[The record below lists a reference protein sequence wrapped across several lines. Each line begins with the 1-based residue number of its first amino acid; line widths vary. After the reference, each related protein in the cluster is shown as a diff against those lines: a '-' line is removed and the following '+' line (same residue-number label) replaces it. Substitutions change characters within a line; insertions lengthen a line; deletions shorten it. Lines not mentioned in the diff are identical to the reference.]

1 MSAYFG
7 FTPTHDPFA
16 ELHMTVKPG
25 GESMFA
31 AGSWCPGKNELDT
44 IRSHIKHNPR
54 RLRALLKDPN
64 FIELFGQ
71 PKPGKR
77 SSIFGR
83 DDELKNAPKGVA
95 KDHKCIELFHHLNI
109 ALIAA

>member
-1 MSAYFG
+1 
-7 FTPTHDPFA
+7 
-16 ELHMTVKPG
+16 
-25 GESMFA
+25 MFA
-31 AGSWCPGKNELDT
+31 AGSWCTGKNELET

-54 RLRALLKDPN
+54 RLRTLLKDPN

-95 KDHKCIELFHHLNI
+95 KDHKCVSPFHRLDV
-109 ALIAA
+109 ALIST